1 MNVQP
6 DVSFINY
13 LKGAG
18 GDTLKKCYQCAT
30 CSVRCPLSS
39 DEKPFPRKEMIWAG
53 WGVKENLL
61 ADPDVFLCHNC
72 GDCSTYC
79 PRGAKPAETLGAI
92 RAYAYTHY
100 GWPAG
105 LAKLATSAKNLPML
119 IGIPALLTFVFWLLS
134 GAMGFPTKE
143 EFATY
148 GYTHFFGHWEFK
160 WYAKNIFFIVLLT
173 LPPLA
178 LALFSLYKG
187 LTNLWKAMAAEANI
201 ASTYRPSVIQFTTQF
216 LWPATVEIFKHNRF
230 KECTTNTD
238 RVRGHLPLM
247 LAFVGLFIV
256 TSWSLVKQDILG
268 LIWPSLHGPLPLTDP
283 FKILANISAIALIF
297 GTWVLW
303 SSRSK
308 SESEGKTSRTFYD
321 WFLLWMIMAV
331 GVTGLGAHV
340 LRWINLVEVGYI
352 TYFAHLVTVVM
363 LFLYLPYTKLAHIAY
378 RTTAMAFERFRESS
392 FAKPAIEQPLK
403 M

>member
-331 GVTGLGAHV
+331 GVTGLGAQV

-363 LFLYLPYTKLAHIAY
+363 LFPYLPYTKLAHIAY

>member
-331 GVTGLGAHV
+331 GVTGLGAQV